1 MKRKLH
7 SNQQDSLDLLLDTL
21 CNVFGGIIMIACLL
35 AMLSRPHAS
44 KESTAPE
51 NPTDHE
57 SGILLEKR
65 IEMAQAELDG
75 LQKLRAQLQ
84 SEDDPSLRPLIH
96 QLGALRKTA
105 QKLRE
110 EKATQDEITTLKL
123 KQKVRDSGNEIARLR
138 EQEQEI
144 ERKLGVANR
153 HAEAAAQMQQ
163 ALQKKLVDLQLEL
176 DDVNQLKIEKLRFPR
191 ERVINK
197 TASPII
203 IQYGQVFPLYDITG
217 KPNPRVSQVHSV
229 NGTFTAFA
237 KKGEG
242 LSPTLHAAAL
252 RDILKQ
258 LGGGNRYLTLYI
270 YPDSYATFRELK
282 KLIYEV
288 GVDYGMNLR
297 EANSVLLFD
306 PKGAKPA
313 PL

>member
-35 AMLSRPHAS
+35 AMLSRPRVS
-44 KESTAPE
+44 KEATNAD
-51 NPTDHE
+51 NPIDHE
-57 SGILLEKR
+57 SGILMEKR

-75 LQKLRAQLQ
+75 LEKLRAQLQ
-84 SEDDPSLRPLIH
+84 SEDDPSLRPLIT
-96 QLGALRKTA
+96 QLAALKKTA
-105 QKLRE
+105 EKRRQ
-110 EKATQDEITTLKL
+110 EKAMQDEIATIKA
-123 KQKVRDSGNEIARLR
+123 KEKVRDSGNEIARLR
-138 EQEQEI
+138 AQEQEM
-144 ERKLGVANR
+144 EKKLGIANR
-153 HAEAAAQMQQ
+153 NAEAAAQMRQ
-163 ALQKKLVDLQLEL
+163 ALEKKLADLQLEL
-176 DDVNQLKIEKLRFPR
+176 EDVSQLQIEKLRFPR
-191 ERVINK
+191 ERNINK

-203 IQYGQVFPLYDITG
+203 IQFGQVFPLYDSAG
-217 KPNPRVSQVHSV
+217 NPNPRVTQVRSV

-242 LSPTLHAAAL
+242 LSPKNDAASL

-258 LGGGNRYLTLYI
+258 LGRGNRYLTLYV
-270 YPDSYATFRELK
+270 YPDSYATLRELK

-297 EANSVLLFD
+297 EENSVLLFD
-306 PKGAKPA
+306 PNGTKPA